1 MPPKLRRLVFLTR
14 LFHALGFRWVFVWTM
29 PIPFHPLIPLA
40 MLVAIPVLI
49 AWRIAQVATGGSG
62 GATWTGLLAAAALL
76 AIPLTIPIVNWFALV
91 FRLAHIQALLIGG
104 AMLLIA
110 VEVAL
115 GRAPPGLAA
124 LPLAYAALY
133 LVQRIGGP
141 IALRRIEQENAAF
154 TPIDP
159 GARQIIFEG
168 DTVAGS
174 YGSWLMG
181 HCDLADVLVTPSAR
195 KVRGVRPM
203 NKRYIRLT
211 PAHADEVR
219 AAITYLREDNWWI
232 GDGGIVTTPAGP
244 ADPDAIRIRTRRH
257 HSPLWLIEGYRL
269 LIEIEV
275 DGRVQRLIGGK
286 AAVVGNI
293 PLFVAF
299 RWIAIFGGKSQWV
312 VGFARAKAADLGT
325 SRIYDMLAHAL
336 PPLPEAGATRFT
348 DGSALVAEATRRADE
363 RRAEGRAALDELID
377 SLGKDDRT
385 YVTTYAL
392 LRHREVAFG
401 QGERLCDGLAKAR
414 ETDDKLAATT
424 FARLLGE
431 LPNDEYKAL
440 SGRLIALLN
449 SKALAFR
456 LLGGDDPNL
465 VNAPARERDKHVI
478 GGFSLVKN
486 APRLYERLSE
496 LGEPARFI
504 IMGLGELG
512 RWPDALQKARD
523 RLDAKPPA

>member
-104 AMLLIA
+104 AMLLLA

-159 GARQIIFEG
+159 GTRQIIFEG

-174 YGSWLMG
+174 YGSWLIR
-181 HCDLADVLVTPSAR
+181 HCDVAEVIVTPSLRQIRGIIPMDKHYAR
-195 KVRGVRPM
+195 LPLAEV
-203 NKRYIRLT
+203 
-211 PAHADEVR
+211 AEVR
-219 AAITYLREDNWWI
+219 DAIDAACVSGWSI
-232 GDGGIVTTPAGP
+232 GDDGILTMPGAAP
-244 ADPDAIRIRTRRH
+244 QPDAIRIRTRRH
-257 HSPLWLIEGYRL
+257 RSPLWMISGERL
-269 LIEIEV
+269 TMEIEC
-275 DGRVQRLIGGK
+275 DHRVQRLVGGN
-286 AAVVGNI
+286 AALVGNL

-299 RWIAIFGGKSQWV
+299 RWIAIFGGTSHWA
-312 VGFARAKAADLGT
+312 VGFARNKPTILGT
-325 SRIYDMLAHAL
+325 SRIYDMLENAL
-336 PPLPEAGATRFT
+336 PPLPEGGATRFA
-348 DGSALVAEATRRADE
+348 DPAAQIAETK
-363 RRAEGRAALDELID
+363 RRAEENRAEAREALDKL
-377 SLGKDDRT
+377 LATAGDDDPYYVST
-385 YVTTYAL
+385 YEL
-392 LRHREVAFG
+392 LRYPEVVIG
-401 QGERLCDGLAKAR
+401 HGERLCDALLKAKDA
-414 ETDDKLAATT
+414 DDKRAVTT
-424 FARLLGE
+424 FAQLIGV
-431 LPNDEYKAL
+431 LPDEEYAAL